1 MMRKQ
6 EGLTIVEI
14 VVTIAL
20 FGLGVAMIA
29 TLATN
34 VQKTQQGNVQLGK
47 AANIASGKLE
57 RLKLLTIADMPSH
70 RAVDF
75 RSEIE
80 SNLRATRA
88 SYTIDPVGARTDIWR
103 AVVTVELET
112 NGTRRSAEY
121 VTLLYPDE

>member
-1 MMRKQ
+1 MRRRQ
-6 EGLTIVEI
+6 EGLSIVEI

-20 FGLGVAMIA
+20 FGLGVAMVSV
-29 TLATN
+29 LATN
-34 VQKTQQGNVQLGK
+34 TQKAQQGNVQLDRV
-47 AANIASGKLE
+47 ANIAAGKME
-57 RLKLLTIADMPSH
+57 RLKLLTLADIPSH

-75 RSEIE
+75 RSEIA

-88 SYTIDPVGARTDIWR
+88 NYTIDPVGARTDIWR

-121 VTLLYPDE
+121 ITILYPDE